1 MEEPDLNRMYETFI
15 KIPQCNTISY
25 LKFLHST
32 VIPLVRRLKT
42 KGLISWY
49 SFLVH
54 DNKSGVP
61 TDEEDKSPY
70 VHLRAELA
78 KGVESIQLEQCLPQ
92 YCLWTRKIEQEQLRQ
107 IKGVETSLLHEG
119 KIEKAWKMVGECSDW
134 ISKFFEA
141 HSDTAEIEPEQFV
154 HQLIQFL
161 HYIDNAIMVP
171 AKRSIIKPS

>member
-1 MEEPDLNRMYETFI
+1 ML
-15 KIPQCNTISY
+15 
-25 LKFLHST
+25 
-32 VIPLVRRLKT
+32 PLVRRLKT

-54 DNKSGVP
+54 GNP

-78 KGVESIQLEQCLPQ
+78 KEVESSQLEQCLPQ
-92 YCLWTRKIEQEQLRQ
+92 YCLWTRKIEPEKLRQ

-119 KIEKAWKMVGECSDW
+119 KIEIAWKMVGECSDW

-141 HSDTAEIEPEQFV
+141 HSDTAEIESEQFV
-154 HQLIQFL
+154 YQLFQFL
-161 HYIDNAIMVP
+161 HYIDNAIMVHNE
-171 AKRSIIKPS
+171 RSIIKP